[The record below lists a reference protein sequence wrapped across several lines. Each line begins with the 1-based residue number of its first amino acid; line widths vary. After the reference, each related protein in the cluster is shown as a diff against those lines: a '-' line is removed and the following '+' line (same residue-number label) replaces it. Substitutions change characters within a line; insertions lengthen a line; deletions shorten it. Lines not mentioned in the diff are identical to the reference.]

1 MIFNKLLSDPE
12 LVTKKVFDSIFQQKS
27 LLLTYFNQ
35 HCFNVYTED
44 REYRN
49 LIDNKFNAYQADL
62 GVYLAKRLMNHTSTK
77 RIESTAVNKNLLAEI
92 IKNNLPIVIIGGNF
106 KENFILDEAKK
117 RGINLAAYINGFFK
131 LDQVDI
137 IARRLNS
144 LEAQVIFIGMGVPR
158 QEDFAYKLAKK
169 LPNKVIIC
177 VGIFFEYYFGTTRRA
192 PEIFQKL
199 GMEWLFR
206 LLYEPRRLWRR
217 YVIGIPKFIFR
228 VLKVKFG

>member
-117 RGINLAAYINGFFK
+117 MGINLAAYINGFFK
-131 LDQVDI
+131 LDQADI